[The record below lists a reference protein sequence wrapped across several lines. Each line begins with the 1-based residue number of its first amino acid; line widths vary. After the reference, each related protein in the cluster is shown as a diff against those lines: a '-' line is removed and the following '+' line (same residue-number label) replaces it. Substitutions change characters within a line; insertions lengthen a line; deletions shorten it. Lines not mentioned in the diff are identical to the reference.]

1 VSRVNVTID
10 RIVLSGVDP
19 GNRDAVVAGL
29 RAGLTRAL
37 MDHSFLNARS
47 RRAPFAPFVRIGGL
61 TLEPGRVG
69 ARRLGSN
76 IGQAI
81 GRAAR

>member
-1 VSRVNVTID
+1 MSQINVTID

-37 MDHSFLNARS
+37 MEHSFLNTRS
-47 RRAPFAPFVRIGGL
+47 RRAPFVRIGGL
-61 TLEPGRVG
+61 TLEPGRLG

>member
-1 VSRVNVTID
+1 VSQINVTID
-10 RIVLSGVDP
+10 RIVLSGVDA

-47 RRAPFAPFVRIGGL
+47 RRAPFVRIGGL
-61 TLEPGRVG
+61 TLEPGRMG

-81 GRAAR
+81 GKAAR

>member
-1 VSRVNVTID
+1 VSRINVTID

-19 GNRDAVVAGL
+19 ENRDAVVAGL

-37 MDHSFLNARS
+37 SEPSFLNARS
-47 RRAPFAPFVRIGGL
+47 RRAPFVRVGGL

-69 ARRLGSN
+69 ARRLGSD
-76 IGQAI
+76 IGHAI
-81 GRAAR
+81 GRAAL